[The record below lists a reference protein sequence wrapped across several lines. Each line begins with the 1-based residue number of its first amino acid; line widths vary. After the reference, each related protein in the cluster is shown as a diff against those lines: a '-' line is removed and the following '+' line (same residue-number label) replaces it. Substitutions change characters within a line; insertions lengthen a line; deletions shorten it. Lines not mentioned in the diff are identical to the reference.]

1 MIDVTQDELQRHI
14 DDFLAR
20 LNIQMLVTGNMH
32 KDVRISL
39 SGNRVDHNQT

>member
-20 LNIQMLVTGNMH
+20 LSIEILVTGNMH
-32 KDVRISL
+32 KDVRIF
-39 SGNRVDHNQT
+39 SGWQQSRS